1 MRCYLISGK
10 RYSIKLLS
18 EVVFL
23 YIILIHRRCKKIERE
38 EGRSREDKRTGIVKL
53 DIDLLKYDRRI
64 LKKEDM
70 KRDYILEGIKG
81 M

>member
-1 MRCYLISGK
+1 MAIAGLALHSVLG
-10 RYSIKLLS
+10 
-18 EVVFL
+18 
-23 YIILIHRRCKKIERE
+23 
-38 EGRSREDKRTGIVKL
+38 GNL

-70 KRDYILEGIKG
+70 KRDYILEEIKD